1 MKKGRRSGCPISV
14 SLELFGDR
22 WSLLVLRDIL
32 FGSRRYY
39 GEFLDAGEG
48 ISTNILADRL
58 ERLQAAGL
66 ITRTRDPGDRKRYEY
81 GLTEKGLD
89 TLPIL
94 IEMILWGAMHD
105 PETAAPPEL
114 LRRIRADRD
123 GLIEEIRARRG

>member
-48 ISTNILADRL
+48 ISTNILAERL
-58 ERLQAAGL
+58 ERLEAAGL
-66 ITRTRDPGDRKRYEY
+66 LTRTRDPADRKRHEY

-105 PETAAPPEL
+105 PETAAPPEF
-114 LRRIRADRD
+114 LRRIRTDRE
-123 GLIEEIRARRG
+123 GLIEEIRSRWS